1 MAFLINPNFTHVV
14 IVVSVMLLLMTNIH
28 PKSRMLKAGMVI
40 CLVAAGAEFVCL
52 RVNPWASLLVA
63 LSPFPFF
70 IAVRQS
76 RAQNPLFLMSIFMLT
91 ISSVFLFVDENNR
104 PVLLHSFAG
113 FVATMCG
120 LFLWITTEA
129 LRNVEGARLRDDPNS
144 VVGLIGETRRE
155 IESHSAG
162 SVQVDGELW
171 QALSKKPIPAGS
183 TVRILR
189 QDGFWLTVKKV
200 EKLTK
205 E

>member
-1 MAFLINPNFTHVV
+1 MAFLINLNFAHVV
-14 IVVSVMLLLMTNIH
+14 VAVGVMLLLMTNIH

-52 RVNPWASLLVA
+52 RANPWAFLLVA
-63 LSPFPFF
+63 LRPLPFF

-76 RAQNPLFLMSIFMLT
+76 HAQNPLFLMSIFMLT

-104 PVLLHSFAG
+104 PALLHSFAG

-129 LRNVEGARLRDDPNS
+129 LRNLEGARLRDDPTS
-144 VVGLIGETRRE
+144 VVGLIGETRRD

-171 QALSKKPIPAGS
+171 QALSKKPIPASS

-189 QDGFWLTVKKV
+189 QDGFG
-200 EKLTK
+200 
-205 E
+205 